1 MFTFI
6 VAISNK
12 LSYLINLLL
21 AILFF
26 EITKT
31 TYNTERLLLLL
42 LCCSSNELFWVSDG
56 GEVEEEGSFVSA

>member
-12 LSYLINLLL
+12 FSYLINLLL

-31 TYNTERLLLLL
+31 TYNTERLLLL